1 MFRCMKPGCPVLC
14 GTRTRPSCMDRL
26 WHRAELLLLTAAF
39 LVSAAMGAHWFHRRA
54 ALDLAEPAPVPAP
67 QKPEL
72 VGKSQD
78 DAGQRVLGH
87 PDGEPAIPRDA
98 GIKVPKQR

>member
-26 WHRAELLLLTAAF
+26 WHRAALLLLTSAF

-54 ALDLAEPAPVPAP
+54 ELRPAEPAPVAAP

-72 VGKSQD
+72 VSKSQD
-78 DAGQRVLGH
+78 DARERVLGH
-87 PDGEPAIPRDA
+87 PDGEPTIPRDA
-98 GIKVPKQR
+98 RIQVPEQR